1 MDTGTIRILL
11 IEDEPVSSGITQ
23 RMLREAG
30 LDVQI
35 TVKGTLRAGLNH
47 LNTAAAEVVLLDMG
61 LPDSSGPGTVKEFC
75 GRFPTLPVIVMTGM
89 DDEETGMTALKDGAQ
104 DYLVKGQ
111 FGHRELKRAI
121 FYAAERKTLLNEK
134 EELVRQLGE
143 ALKRVKSLTGL
154 LPICADCKKIRTPS
168 GEWVQMESYISGHSE
183 ALFTHGFCDNCMKK
197 RLQEMK

>member
-1 MDTGTIRILL
+1 MDTETIRILL
-11 IEDEPVSSGITQ
+11 IEDEPVSAGITR

-30 LDVQI
+30 LDGEV
-35 TVKGTLRAGLNH
+35 TVKGTLRAGLEH
-47 LNTAAAEVVLLDMG
+47 LNTAAAEIVLLDMG

-75 GRFPTLPVIVMTGM
+75 GRFPALPVIVMTGM
-89 DDEETGMTALKDGAQ
+89 NDEETGMAALKDGAQ

-121 FYAAERKTLLNEK
+121 SYAAERKELLNQK

-143 ALKRVKSLTGL
+143 ALERVKSLTGL

-168 GEWVQMESYISGHSE
+168 GDWVQMETYISSHSE
-183 ALFTHGFCDNCMKK
+183 AMFTHGFCDNCTKK
-197 RLQEMK
+197 RLQAIK